1 MKSIDLEL
9 YGYRTGTTQRWG
21 RSDIVTF
28 FPHEK
33 KIVLATGREFSD
45 PSETWWYPAG
55 ANCEQLRHPWLVA
68 AWGEFIR
75 KVCGHSPLER
85 YYRYARLTG
94 ETPHEWIFRQSI
106 WGYDS
111 DGEIGI
117 VVKKD
122 DWSFAVKTITERS
135 NITI

>member
-21 RSDIVTF
+21 RSDKVVF
-28 FPHEK
+28 YPQEK
-33 KIVLATGREFSD
+33 RIVLETGQVFSD
-45 PSETWWYPAG
+45 PNAVWWFPQG
-55 ANCEQLRHPWLVA
+55 ANCEQLRHHWIIA

-75 KVCGHSPLER
+75 KVCGHSR
-85 YYRYARLTG
+85 YDKYYRYARLTG
-94 ETPHEWIFRQSI
+94 ETPHEWIFRQSV

-111 DGEIGI
+111 DGEIEI
-117 VVKKD
+117 RVNKA
-122 DWSFAVKTITERS
+122 DWSFSVKTITERS